1 MIEKIGIIGAGRLG
15 QSLARALCEAGCSV
29 QVIYDADESRAK
41 CCAALCGDTIQAL
54 PLEAFPTDLTILFI
68 SVPDDSI
75 SQLLQKLTNTSFIS
89 LDTIVAHTSGVL
101 LSTVLAPLRSQTEL
115 LAAMHPV
122 QTLTNSTDDWQR
134 LFGIYY
140 GVEGHYRALPRLRT
154 LIQKLRGKIFIIPQK
169 QKALY
174 HIGCV
179 FASNYLI
186 SVEAVAAR
194 IMEQVG
200 FSESEAVS
208 ILEPLVLA
216 SFDNI
221 KKRGIAR
228 ALSGPIVRGDKG
240 TVARHIE
247 ELEKTVPALVPA
259 YITLGQILIDLA
271 ESQHP
276 GDKDK
281 LQDLR
286 SFVSNKQL
294 ELSNQK

>member
-1 MIEKIGIIGAGRLG
+1 MNEKIGIIGAGRLG

-29 QVIYDADESRAK
+29 QAIYDADETRAK
-41 CCAALCGDTIQAL
+41 CCVALCGDTTQSL
-54 PLEAFPTDLTILFI
+54 PLEAFPTDLTLLFI
-68 SVPDDSI
+68 AVPDDSVTE
-75 SQLLQKLTNTSFIS
+75 LVEKLSHTSFIS

-101 LSTVLAPLRSQTEL
+101 LSAVLAPLRPQTEL
-115 LAAMHPV
+115 LAAVHPV
-122 QTLTNSTDDWQR
+122 QTLTSSPDDWQR

-140 GVEGHYRALPRLRT
+140 GVEGHYRALPRLRA
-154 LIQKLRGKIFIIPQK
+154 LVQKLRGKIFIIPQK

-186 SVEAVAAR
+186 SVEAVAIR

-200 FSESEAVS
+200 FTESEAIS

-216 SFDNI
+216 SLDNI

-228 ALSGPIVRGDKG
+228 ALSGPIVRGDIG

-247 ELEKTVPALVPA
+247 ELGKTVPALVPT
-259 YITLGQILIDLA
+259 YMTLGQISIDLA
-271 ESQHP
+271 ESHLPSQ
-276 GDKDK
+276 KEK
-281 LQDLR
+281 LQGLR
-286 SFVSNKQL
+286 RFITQKQQ
-294 ELSNQK
+294 ELQI